1 MPHSTP
7 ISATSPISARTTLGA
22 DLERRRLE
30 RRARELQRVLA
41 LLGGR
46 LRDERVERA
55 ALQRSIRDFGQQL
68 NDVHARLWG
77 TPTGAPRS

>member
-1 MPHSTP
+1 MASIDPSIP
-7 ISATSPISARTTLGA
+7 RPTLGA

-41 LLGGR
+41 VLGGR
-46 LRDERVERA
+46 LRDERAQRP

-68 NDVHARLWG
+68 NEVHAQLWQA
-77 TPTGAPRS
+77 PTGRRGA

>member
-1 MPHSTP
+1 MDQTD
-7 ISATSPISARTTLGA
+7 TLTLGA

-46 LRDERVERA
+46 IRDDGVPRP
-55 ALQRSIRDFGQQL
+55 ALQRAIRDFGQQL
-68 NDVHARLWG
+68 NEVHAKLWNI
-77 TPTGAPRS
+77 PTGAPRA